1 MLAINDDQTL
11 KELTASLCAPVTR
24 PGREQ
29 SDGTRAQSRRFH
41 PLNPLAAD
49 DLKLLT
55 AVSRPEFTVSGLWN
69 QHLRES
75 WFGTDTTDPAEQ
87 RHRASAIRRLVSIR

>member
-1 MLAINDDQTL
+1 MALARRRCS
-11 KELTASLCAPVTR
+11 A
-24 PGREQ
+24 G
-29 SDGTRAQSRRFH
+29 SDGTRAQSRRFR

-75 WFGTDTTDPAEQ
+75 WFGTDTTDPTDPAEQ
-87 RHRASAIRRLVSIR
+87 RRRASAIRRLVSIR